1 MIDKIMYLMLDT
13 FDTIPNFDPLDS
25 LDVGK
30 HTHVAEVV
38 LGQHVRGQGGSVVGG
53 QGDQM
58 VEDSGFG
65 CGFLLEVM
73 NPKMVKKM
81 LQKPVYNILR

>member
-1 MIDKIMYLMLDT
+1 MLDT
-13 FDTIPNFDPLDS
+13 FDAIPNFNPLDS

-58 VEDSGFG
+58 VENSSFG
-65 CGFLLEVM
+65 CGFLLEIV
-73 NPKMVKKM
+73 NSEGVKK
-81 LQKPVYNILR
+81 LLRKSAYVGNH

>member
-1 MIDKIMYLMLDT
+1 MYLMLDT
-13 FDTIPNFDPLDS
+13 FDAIPDFDPLDS

-65 CGFLLEVM
+65 CGFLLEIV
-73 NPKMVKKM
+73 NSEGVKK
-81 LQKPVYNILR
+81 LLRKSAYVGNH

>member
-1 MIDKIMYLMLDT
+1 MYLMLDT
-13 FDTIPNFDPLDS
+13 FDAVPNFNPLYS

-65 CGFLLEVM
+65 CGFLLEIV
-73 NPKMVKKM
+73 NSEGVKK
-81 LQKPVYNILR
+81 LLRKSAYVGNH

>member
-1 MIDKIMYLMLDT
+1 MYLMLDT
-13 FDTIPNFDPLDS
+13 FDAVPNFNPLDS
-25 LDVGK
+25 LYIGK

-65 CGFLLEVM
+65 CGFLLEIV
-73 NPKMVKKM
+73 NSEGVKK
-81 LQKPVYNILR
+81 LFRKSAYVGNQ

>member
-1 MIDKIMYLMLDT
+1 MYLMLDT
-13 FDTIPNFDPLDS
+13 FDAVPNFNPLDS

-65 CGFLLEVM
+65 CGFLLEIV
-73 NPKMVKKM
+73 NSEGVKK
-81 LQKPVYNILR
+81 LLRKSAYVGNL

>member
-1 MIDKIMYLMLDT
+1 MYLMLDT
-13 FDTIPNFDPLDS
+13 FDAVPNFNPLYS

-30 HTHVAEVV
+30 HTHVTEVV
-38 LGQHVRGQGGSVVGG
+38 LGQHVCRQGGRVVGG

-65 CGFLLEVM
+65 CGFLLEVV
-73 NPKMVKKM
+73 NSEGV
-81 LQKPVYNILR
+81 QKLLRKSAYVGNH